1 MEINAVFDRS
11 RVISAA
17 ASMFLLISV
26 VSSPMY
32 PKTANADGLVLRP

>member
-1 MEINAVFDRS
+1 
-11 RVISAA
+11 
-17 ASMFLLISV
+17 MFLLISV